1 MSYPGPAEKSRMAE
15 RYEALRR
22 KTLDVFY
29 PQACRSCK
37 AALDIDGET
46 EPLKQW
52 LCPACH
58 RDLSPVLPPFCD
70 NCGEPFEGA
79 ITGSFTCMN
88 CSGRRYAFDF
98 AISRYRAE
106 GTLREL
112 IHSFKYGRDLALRG
126 LLAQLL
132 QEVLE
137 DPRLINEPLA
147 DWLIVPVPLHR
158 SRLRHRGFNQSAEIS
173 GALSRLTGIPTAE
186 ALARVLHTDSQAS
199 LHRAER
205 LENLRNAFAL
215 RRPWFGRI
223 PDLKKRRIL
232 LVDDV
237 LTTGATTHECAKVL
251 KRVGGAEKV
260 VVITVARG

>member
-1 MSYPGPAEKSRMAE
+1 MEARFD
-15 RYEALRR
+15 ALRQR
-22 KTLDVFY
+22 TLDILY
-29 PQACRSCK
+29 PQACRACK
-37 AALDIDGET
+37 IAIQPKRAED
-46 EPLKQW
+46 PLSAW
-52 LCPACH
+52 LCDAC
-58 RDLSPVLPPFCD
+58 RKDLSPLIPPFCD

-79 ITGSFTCMN
+79 ITETFTCMN

-126 LLAQLL
+126 LLAELL
-132 QEVLE
+132 QEVL
-137 DPRLINEPLA
+137 DDSRLAGEALGE
-147 DWLIVPVPLHR
+147 WLIVPVPLHR
-158 SRLRHRGFNQSAEIS
+158 SRLRFRGFNQSAEI
-173 GALSRLTGIPTAE
+173 GRALSRLTGIPTTE
-186 ALARVLHTDSQAS
+186 ALARVRRTDSQAS

-205 LENLRNAFAL
+205 LENLRRAFAL
-215 RRPWFGRI
+215 RRPWFGE
-223 PDLKKRRIL
+223 PLDLKKRRIL

-251 KRVGGAEKV
+251 KRDGGAEKV